1 MAKHDDVPLPPKIE
15 AWELDLVRKVAQA
28 FRDCEHDELAAELAS
43 RLLELKSNPPIG
55 IRNWRAYLA
64 KFLYNKASNIVRNW
78 RLRDSRSIP
87 FDQPKESDDDPIMS
101 SLDTLLAHDSRPE
114 KLRQEFSG
122 AWESLAPELR
132 ELWEVLVEEKGRQGA
147 AAKRLGKHRN
157 TVALWL
163 RQIRE
168 VLKAHG
174 FLDG

>member
-1 MAKHDDVPLPPKIE
+1 MAKHDDVPLPPEIE
-15 AWELDLVRKVAQA
+15 AWELDLVRKVAKA
-28 FRDCEHDELAAELAS
+28 FRDCEQDELTAELAS
-43 RLLELKSNPPIG
+43 RLLELKSKPPTG
-55 IRNWRAYLA
+55 IKNWRAYLA

-78 RLRDSRSIP
+78 RLRDSRSIS
-87 FDQPKESDDDPIMS
+87 FQQPEEFDDDSIMG
-101 SLDTLLAHDSRPE
+101 SLDALLAHDDRPE

-122 AWESLAPELR
+122 AWGSLAPELR
-132 ELWEVLVEEKGRQGA
+132 ELWEVLVEEEGCQGA